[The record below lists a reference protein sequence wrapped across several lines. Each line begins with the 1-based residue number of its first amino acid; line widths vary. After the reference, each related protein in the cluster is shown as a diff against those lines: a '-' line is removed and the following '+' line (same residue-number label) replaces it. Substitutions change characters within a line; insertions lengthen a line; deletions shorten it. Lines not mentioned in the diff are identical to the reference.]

1 MNFSEPQAPELDR
14 LRDFMAR
21 RGDVELAIVYGS
33 VAAGKA
39 DFDSDLD
46 LAIDLGRELSAA
58 DKIDLISGLAELTG
72 RPVDLVDLR
81 TVGVPLLGQ
90 ILAHGKRLL
99 GSNTRYAQLVSRNL
113 FDTADF
119 LPLRNRILKER
130 RERWIG
136 K

>member
-1 MNFSEPQAPELDR
+1 MQPQSSEHDR
-14 LRDFMAR
+14 LRDFLAQ

-39 DFDSDLD
+39 GFDSDLD
-46 LAIDLGRELSAA
+46 LAIDLGRKLSVA
-58 DKIDLISGLAELTG
+58 DKIELISGLAELSG

>member
-1 MNFSEPQAPELDR
+1 M
-14 LRDFMAR
+14 
-21 RGDVELAIVYGS
+21 YGS
-33 VAAGKA
+33 VAAGMA
-39 DFDSDLD
+39 GFDSDLD
-46 LAIDLGRELSAA
+46 LAIDLGRELRAA
-58 DKIDLISGLAELTG
+58 DKIELISGLAELTG
-72 RPVDLVDLR
+72 RPIDLVDLR

>member
-1 MNFSEPQAPELDR
+1 MDLAQNKPSELDR
-14 LRDFMAR
+14 LRDFLAQ

-33 VAAGKA
+33 VAAGMA
-39 DFDSDLD
+39 GFDSDLD
-46 LAIDLGRELSAA
+46 LAVDLGRELSAA
-58 DKIDLISGLAELTG
+58 DKVELISGLAELTG

-90 ILAHGKRLL
+90 ILAHGQRLL
-99 GSNTRYAQLVSRNL
+99 GSNTRYAELVSRNL

>member
-1 MNFSEPQAPELDR
+1 MKPAQHQPSELDR
-14 LRDFMAR
+14 LRDFLAQ

-33 VAAGKA
+33 VAAGMA
-39 DFDSDLD
+39 GFDSDLD
-46 LAIDLGRELSAA
+46 LAVDLGRELSAA
-58 DKIDLISGLAELTG
+58 DKVELISGLAELTG

-81 TVGVPLLGQ
+81 SVGVPLLGQ

-99 GSNTRYAQLVSRNL
+99 GSNTRYAELVSRNL
-113 FDTADF
+113 FDAADF

>member
-1 MNFSEPQAPELDR
+1 MDFPEPQATYLDR
-14 LRDFMAR
+14 LRDFLAQ

-33 VAAGKA
+33 V
-39 DFDSDLD
+39 
-46 LAIDLGRELSAA
+46 
-58 DKIDLISGLAELTG
+58 
-72 RPVDLVDLR
+72 
-81 TVGVPLLGQ
+81 
-90 ILAHGKRLL
+90 
-99 GSNTRYAQLVSRNL
+99 LVSRNL

>member
-14 LRDFMAR
+14 LRDFLAQ
-21 RGDVELAIVYGS
+21 RGDVALAIVYGS

-39 DFDSDLD
+39 GFDSDLD
-46 LAIDLGRELSAA
+46 LAIDLGRDLSVA
-58 DKIDLISGLAELTG
+58 DKIELISGLAELTG

-99 GSNTRYAQLVSRNL
+99 GSNTRYAELVSRNL

>member
-1 MNFSEPQAPELDR
+1 MSTFQPQASELDR
-14 LRDFMAR
+14 LQDLLAQ

-39 DFDSDLD
+39 GFDSDLD
-46 LAIDLGRELSAA
+46 LAIDLGRELSVA
-58 DKIDLISGLAELTG
+58 DKIELISDLAGLIG

-99 GSNTRYAQLVSRNL
+99 GSNTRYAELVSRNL

-119 LPLRNRILKER
+119 LPLRKRILKER
-130 RERWIG
+130 QERWIG
-136 K
+136 Q

>member
-1 MNFSEPQAPELDR
+1 MDLAQNQPSELDR
-14 LRDFMAR
+14 LRDFLAQ

-39 DFDSDLD
+39 GFDSDLD
-46 LAIDLGRELSAA
+46 LAVDLGRELSAA

-90 ILAHGKRLL
+90 ILAHGQRLL
-99 GSNTRYAQLVSRNL
+99 GSNTRYAELVSRNL